1 MFRRLMERLGWIQAP
16 RASLAQWRALVAFAD
31 AARRD
36 GLTHVL
42 VCGLGGSSLTAEVV
56 GRAYGAASPPGRD
69 KLVLRPPARV
79 AAIAAWVE
87 QLVAESSGKAGRGVV
102 PLVDDPAA
110 ERRPDTQIVSEFSE
124 DPLDLGAEFLK
135 WELATW
141 ELCNELDVNAFDQPE
156 VEAAKAF
163 AREELARRGPGAGGS
178 DATLTPEDL
187 ARAARPG
194 DYLAILAYLPPR
206 LDVAAALGALR
217 AAWAARLGIAT
228 TLGFGP
234 RYLHS
239 TGQLHQGGP
248 NTGLFLVLTA
258 DDAVDLEIP
267 EMGVTFGQLKR
278 AQAVGDVRALLAKG
292 RRVAHVHLRRPEDVT
307 GLTAV

>member
-1 MFRRLMERLGWIQAP
+1 MG
-16 RASLAQWRALVAFAD
+16 
-31 AARRD
+31 
-36 GLTHVL
+36 
-42 VCGLGGSSLTAEVV
+42 
-56 GRAYGAASPPGRD
+56 
-69 KLVLRPPARV
+69 
-79 AAIAAWVE
+79 
-87 QLVAESSGKAGRGVV
+87 
-102 PLVDDPAA
+102 
-110 ERRPDTQIVSEFSE
+110 
-124 DPLDLGAEFLK
+124 
-135 WELATW
+135 LATW
-141 ELCNELDVNAFDQPE
+141 ELCNELDVNAFDQPD

-163 AREELARRGPGAGGS
+163 AREELARRRPGAGDMG
-178 DATLTPEDL
+178 AVLTAAEL
-187 ARAARPG
+187 ARAGRPG

-206 LDVAAALGALR
+206 PHVAAALGALR

-239 TGQLHQGGP
+239 TGQLHKGGP

-307 GLTAV
+307 GLTAS